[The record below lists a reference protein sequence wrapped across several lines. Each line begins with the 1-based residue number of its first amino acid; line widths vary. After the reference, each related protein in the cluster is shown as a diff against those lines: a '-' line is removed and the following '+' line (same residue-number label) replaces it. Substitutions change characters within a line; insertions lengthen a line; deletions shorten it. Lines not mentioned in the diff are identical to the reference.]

1 VETRGYMNVD
11 AVFVSGVPGRDS
23 MHRVSTG
30 NVGHKMRRYLALGD
44 ATGQFFFPFLIRGP
58 PNLI

>member
-1 VETRGYMNVD
+1 VRESVGKETSMWGLGAACMHVD

-30 NVGHKMRRYLALGD
+30 DAGHKMGR
-44 ATGQFFFPFLIRGP
+44 
-58 PNLI
+58 